1 MVRAFGHCE
10 MHTVSLNRLPFWSLT
25 FPRALVSESLRD
37 KLAVYITGDGSDVF
51 EDAVFQIAKART
63 GSFQPILILIGT
75 RLGLDRITPVY
86 WEALKASLQMPQ
98 SVGIAGCVRPI
109 LELLF

>member
-1 MVRAFGHCE
+1 
-10 MHTVSLNRLPFWSLT
+10 
-25 FPRALVSESLRD
+25 
-37 KLAVYITGDGSDVF
+37 VYITGDGSDVF

-63 GSFQPILILIGT
+63 GTFQPILILIGT

-98 SVGIAGCVRPI
+98 SVGIAGCV
-109 LELLF
+109 